1 MDVLAACPAD
11 PSTPSR
17 YTEDRQPRALAPAF
31 CTKPTAAGQSP
42 ALRAKSTCAR
52 VEHAPRYT
60 RPYRDCP
67 EAHHAMRLSTIK
79 LSGFKSFVDPTT
91 LHLPTN
97 MTGVVGPNG
106 CGKSNIIDAVRWV
119 MGESS
124 ASRLRGDSLTDV
136 IFSGSSARKPV
147 SQATVELI
155 FDNTDHT
162 ITGEYASFNEISV
175 KRTVSRDGSSN
186 YYLNGTKC
194 RRRDITDLFLGTGL
208 GPRSYSIIEQGM
220 ISQII
225 EARPEDLRVYLEEAA
240 GISKYKERRKE
251 TETRIR
257 HTRENLDRLGDLREE
272 IGKQLEHLK
281 RQARQ
286 AEQYQGLQEERKIKD
301 AEWKALE
308 FRGLDQRLG
317 GLREAL
323 SQEETRLQQFIAEQ
337 RDAEA
342 RIETSRVRREEAA
355 DALSTAQAEVYQVGS
370 TLARLEQQI
379 QHQRE
384 MSQRLNKARDE
395 TQQALA
401 ELGQHI
407 SGDESKLIVLR
418 DAVELAEPQL
428 EQLQEE
434 NEIKQEALRDAEA
447 RLADWQARWEAHT
460 RSTSEASRAGEV
472 ERTRV
477 DYLDRQVLEADR
489 RREALAVERGGLDLE
504 SLADAFEELQ
514 LQHETQK
521 AALDGLTEQVEARKE
536 AVAGL
541 QDRQRTGQTELA
553 DIRKQAQA
561 ARGRLSSLETLP
573 QAALGQEQGAA
584 VAWLKQHRLDSGARV
599 GERLSVESGW
609 ENAVESALGQL
620 IEGVLVDAPESLV
633 GALAELGEGRIALVS
648 AEQGTLDVAPTSLAA
663 KVQGPTAIR
672 RLLARLHA
680 AEDLEQARALQA
692 TLGEGDS
699 VITRG
704 GERLGEGWVRVSRS
718 GAAKQGALLR
728 EREIVTLREQIDTLQ
743 EREAELEERL
753 AAFRD
758 QLLAG
763 EQHRE
768 EAQRQLYQAH
778 RSVSE
783 LGGQLQSQQ
792 GKVDAART
800 RIDRIEGELSQLLET
815 LDAGREQ
822 VREARGRLDEAVNS
836 MGDLES
842 VRHALESE
850 RRQFTDARD
859 QARDAARN
867 VRDAAHS
874 LALTL
879 ESQRTQVAS
888 LSQALERMSTQRGQ
902 LDSRLGELH
911 AQLDDGDTPVQSL
924 EAEHQNALGERV
936 RADRVLGE
944 ARTMLEGIDAELR
957 NFEQTRHQRDE
968 QALAQRERIS
978 QRKLDQQALVL
989 SADQLTASVEKAGFV
1004 LQDVINALPDDARI
1018 GDWEQAVHQIDGRM
1032 RRLEPVNL
1040 AAIQEYGEASQRSE
1054 YLDAQNTDLT
1064 TALETLEDAI
1074 RKIDRETRGRF
1085 KDTFDRVNAG
1095 VQQLYPRLFGGGH
1108 AYLELTGEDLLDTGV
1123 TIMARPPGKRVSSI
1137 SLLSG
1142 GEKAM
1147 TAVAL
1152 VFAIFQLNPAPFCLL
1167 DEVDAPLDE
1176 ANVGRLANMVKE
1188 MSEKVQFLF
1197 VSHNKATMEAAHQLS
1212 GVTMREPGVSRL
1224 VSVDLEE
1231 AARLAGAA

>member
-1 MDVLAACPAD
+1 
-11 PSTPSR
+11 
-17 YTEDRQPRALAPAF
+17 
-31 CTKPTAAGQSP
+31 
-42 ALRAKSTCAR
+42 
-52 VEHAPRYT
+52 
-60 RPYRDCP
+60 
-67 EAHHAMRLSTIK
+67 MRLSTIK

-155 FDNTDHT
+155 FDNSDHT
-162 ITGEYASFNEISV
+162 IAGEFAAFNEISV
-175 KRTVSRDGSSN
+175 KRQVSRDGQSN

-257 HTRENLDRLGDLREE
+257 HTRENLDRLNDLREE

-286 AEQYQGLQEERKIKD
+286 AEQYQALQEERRVKD

-308 FRGLDQRLG
+308 FRGLDVQLQ
-317 GLREAL
+317 GLREKL
-323 SQEETRLQQFIAEQ
+323 SQEETRLQQLIAEQ
-337 RDAEA
+337 REAE
-342 RIETSRVRREEAA
+342 RNIETDRLRREEAA
-355 DALSTAQAEVYQVGS
+355 ESLNKAQGEVYQVGS
-370 TLARLEQQI
+370 TLARLEQQM
-379 QHQRE
+379 QHQRDLAE
-384 MSQRLNKARDE
+384 RLKKARDE
-395 TQQALA
+395 AHNALQ

-407 SGDESKLIVLR
+407 SGDETKLNVLR
-418 DAVELAEPQL
+418 ESVDEAEPRL
-428 EQLQEE
+428 AQLQEE
-434 NEIKQEALRDAEA
+434 DLFKQDALRDAEA
-447 RLADWQARWEAHT
+447 RLSDWQQRWETHSRESA
-460 RSTSEASRAGEV
+460 EAARAGEV

-477 DYLDRQVLEADR
+477 DYLDRQALETER
-489 RREALAVERGGLDLE
+489 RRENLAAERAGLDLDALAEAFEQLQIQHDTQKE
-504 SLADAFEELQ
+504 SLES
-514 LQHETQK
+514 
-521 AALDGLTEQVEARKE
+521 LTEQVESRKQS
-536 AVAGL
+536 AAGV
-541 QDRQRTGQTELA
+541 QEQQRASQTELSEV
-553 DIRKQAQA
+553 RKRAQE
-561 ARGRLSSLETLP
+561 ARGRLSSLETL
-573 QAALGQEQGAA
+573 QHAALGQEQGAA
-584 VAWLKQHRLDSGARV
+584 MSWLKARGLDSAARV
-599 GERLSVESGW
+599 GERLTVEPGW
-609 ENAVESALGQL
+609 ENAVEGALGQL

-633 GALAELGEGRIALVS
+633 DALGELGEGRIALVS
-648 AEQGTLDVAPTSLAA
+648 DVQADFNVAPTSLAA
-663 KVQGPTAIR
+663 RVQGPAAVR
-672 RLLARLHA
+672 RLLARLHV
-680 AEDLEQARALQA
+680 AEDLAEARRLQSQ
-692 TLGEGDS
+692 LGDGDS
-699 VITRG
+699 VITRS
-704 GERLGEGWVRVSRS
+704 GERLGAGWVRVLRS

-728 EREIVTLREQIDTLQ
+728 EREIQGLRAEIETLQ
-743 EREAELEERL
+743 TREAELEERL
-753 AAFRD
+753 ANLRD
-758 QLLAG
+758 QLLAA
-763 EQHRE
+763 EQQRE
-768 EAQRQLYQAH
+768 DAQRALYLAH
-778 RSVSE
+778 RGVSE
-783 LGGQLQSQQ
+783 LAGQLQSQQ
-792 GKVDAART
+792 GRVESTRH
-800 RIDRIEGELSQLLET
+800 RIDKIDQEIAQLVET
-815 LDAGREQ
+815 LDGSREQ
-822 VREARGRLDEAVNS
+822 AREARLRLEEAVTA

-842 VRHALESE
+842 ARQGLESE
-850 RRQFTDARD
+850 RRQLVEARD
-859 QARDAARN
+859 LAREAARASRDATHA
-867 VRDAAHS
+867 

-879 ESQRTQVAS
+879 ESQRTQIIS
-888 LSQALERMSTQRGQ
+888 LSQALDRMGGQRGQ
-902 LDSRLGELH
+902 LDSRLEELTL
-911 AQLDDGDTPVQSL
+911 QLSEGDSPVQELDAQRQAAL
-924 EAEHQNALGERV
+924 EERV
-936 RADRVLGE
+936 NADRRLAE
-944 ARTMLEGIDAELR
+944 ARSVLEGIDNELR
-957 NFEQTRHQRDE
+957 QYEQTRHQRDE
-968 QALAQRERIS
+968 AALAQRERIS
-978 QRKLDQQALVL
+978 QRKLDQQALALKSEQL
-989 SADQLTASVEKAGFV
+989 SQGIVAAGFV
-1004 LQDVINALPDDARI
+1004 VEDVINTLPEVADARE
-1018 GDWEQAVHQIDGRM
+1018 WEQAVTQIDSRM

-1040 AAIQEYGEASQRSE
+1040 AAIHEYGEASQRAE
-1054 YLDAQNTDLT
+1054 YLEAQHVDLT

-1095 VQQLYPRLFGGGH
+1095 VQALYPRLFGGGH

-1123 TIMARPPGKRVSSI
+1123 AIMARPPGKRVSNI

-1176 ANVGRLANMVKE
+1176 ANVGRFTNMVKE

>member
-1 MDVLAACPAD
+1 
-11 PSTPSR
+11 
-17 YTEDRQPRALAPAF
+17 
-31 CTKPTAAGQSP
+31 
-42 ALRAKSTCAR
+42 
-52 VEHAPRYT
+52 
-60 RPYRDCP
+60 
-67 EAHHAMRLSTIK
+67 MRLSTIK

-97 MTGVVGPNG
+97 MTGIVGPNG

-162 ITGEYASFNEISV
+162 IAGEYASFNEISV
-175 KRTVSRDGSSN
+175 KRQVSRDGSSS

-257 HTRENLDRLGDLREE
+257 HTRENLERLGDLREE

-286 AEQYQGLQEERKIKD
+286 AEQYQALQEERRIKD
-301 AEWKALE
+301 AQWKALE
-308 FRGLDQRLG
+308 YRGLDGRLQ

-323 SQEETRLQQFIAEQ
+323 GQEETRLQQLIAEQ

-342 RIETSRVRREEAA
+342 RIETGRVRREEAA
-355 DALSTAQAEVYQVGS
+355 EALSTAQAEVYKVGS
-370 TLARLEQQI
+370 TLARIEQQI
-379 QHQRE
+379 QHQRDL
-384 MSQRLNKARDE
+384 SQRLHKARDE
-395 TQQALA
+395 AQLALA

-407 SGDESKLIVLR
+407 GTDEAKLALLR
-418 DAVELAEPQL
+418 ESVDVAGPQL
-428 EQLQEE
+428 EQLQED
-434 NEIKQEALRDAEA
+434 NEYKQEALREAEA
-447 RLADWQARWEAHT
+447 RLADWQQRWESHQRNTA
-460 RSTSEASRAGEV
+460 EASRAGEV

-477 DYLDRQVLEADR
+477 DYLDRQSLEAER
-489 RREALAVERGGLDLE
+489 RREALLAERAGLDLDA
-504 SLADAFEELQ
+504 LAEAFAQLE
-514 LQHETQK
+514 LQHETQR
-521 AALDGLTEQVEARKE
+521 AALDGLTEQVEARKQ
-536 AVAGL
+536 AVAAL
-541 QDRQRTGQTELA
+541 QDQQRTAQAELA
-553 DIRKQAQA
+553 DVRKQAQA
-561 ARGRLSSLETLP
+561 ARGRLSSLETLQ

-584 VAWLKQHRLDSGARV
+584 VAWLQARGLDSAARV
-599 GERLSVESGW
+599 GERLNVESGW
-609 ENAVESALGQL
+609 ENAVEGALGQL
-620 IEGVLVDAPESLV
+620 IEGVLVEAPEQLV
-633 GALAELGEGRIALVS
+633 DALGELGEGRIALVS
-648 AEQGTLDVAPTSLAA
+648 GEEAAETFAPTSLAA
-663 KVQGPTAIR
+663 KVQGPIAIR

-680 AEDLEQARALQA
+680 AEDLSAARALLPQ
-692 TLGEGDS
+692 LGEGDS
-699 VITRG
+699 IVTRDG
-704 GERLGEGWVRVSRS
+704 ARLGQGWLRVSRS

-728 EREIVTLREQIDTLQ
+728 EREIQSLRGQIETLQ
-743 EREAELEERL
+743 EREADLEHRL
-753 AAFRD
+753 GEMRA

-763 EQHRE
+763 EQQRE
-768 EAQRQLYQAH
+768 DAQRQLYQAH
-778 RSVSE
+778 RSASE
-783 LGGQLQSQQ
+783 LAGQLQSQQ

-800 RIDRIEGELSQLLET
+800 RIERIELEVAQLLET
-815 LDAGREQ
+815 LDSSREQ
-822 VREARGRLDEAVNS
+822 AREARSKLEDAVTS

-850 RRQFTDARD
+850 RRQLTEARD
-859 QARDAARN
+859 LARDAARR
-867 VRDAAHS
+867 VREASHA

-879 ESQRTQVAS
+879 ESQRTQIAS
-888 LSQALERMSTQRGQ
+888 LSQALERMGNQRGQ
-902 LDSRLGELH
+902 LDARLGELS
-911 AQLDDGDTPVQSL
+911 AQLNEGDSPVLAL
-924 EAEHQNALGERV
+924 EAEHQAALSERV
-936 RADRVLGE
+936 RTDRALGE
-944 ARTMLEGIDAELR
+944 ARALLDGIDNELR
-957 NFEQTRHQRDE
+957 ALEQTRQQRDE
-968 QALAQRERIS
+968 QALAQRERIA
-978 QRKLDQQALVL
+978 QRRLDQQALVL
-989 SADQLTASVEKAGFV
+989 SAEQLSAAVVKAGFV
-1004 LQDVINALPDDARI
+1004 LEDVINGLPEHADPAE
-1018 GDWEQAVHQIDGRM
+1018 WEQAVQQIDGRM

-1040 AAIQEYGEASQRSE
+1040 AAISEYGEAAQRAE
-1054 YLDAQNTDLT
+1054 YLEAQDVDLN

-1085 KDTFDRVNAG
+1085 KDTFDRVNSG
-1095 VQQLYPRLFGGGH
+1095 VQALYPRLFGGGH

-1123 TIMARPPGKRVSSI
+1123 AIMARPPGKRVSSI

-1176 ANVGRLANMVKE
+1176 ANVGRLAAMVKE

>member
-1 MDVLAACPAD
+1 
-11 PSTPSR
+11 
-17 YTEDRQPRALAPAF
+17 
-31 CTKPTAAGQSP
+31 
-42 ALRAKSTCAR
+42 
-52 VEHAPRYT
+52 
-60 RPYRDCP
+60 
-67 EAHHAMRLSTIK
+67 MRLSTIK

-257 HTRENLDRLGDLREE
+257 HTRENLDRLNDLREE

-286 AEQYQGLQEERKIKD
+286 AEQYQGLQEERRVKD

-308 FRGLDQRLG
+308 FRNLDSRLG

-323 SQEETRLQQFIAEQ
+323 SQEETRLQQLIAEQ

-384 MSQRLNKARDE
+384 MSQRLHKARDE
-395 TQQALA
+395 TTQALA

-407 SGDESKLIVLR
+407 SGDEAKLMVLR
-418 DAVELAEPQL
+418 EAVDLAEPQL

-447 RLADWQARWEAHT
+447 KLADWQARWEAHT
-460 RSTSEASRAGEV
+460 RNTSEASRAGEV

-489 RREALAVERGGLDLE
+489 RREALSAERAGLDLDA
-504 SLADAFEELQ
+504 LAEAFEELQ

-561 ARGRLSSLETLP
+561 ARGRLSSLETLQ

-584 VAWLKQHRLDSGARV
+584 VAWLKQHGLDSGARV
-599 GERLSVESGW
+599 GERLSVDSGW

-620 IEGVLVDAPESLV
+620 IEGVLVDAPEDLV
-633 GALAELGEGRIALVS
+633 GALAELGDGRIALVS
-648 AEQGTLDVAPTSLAA
+648 ADTSPLQVAPTSLAA

-680 AEDLEQARALQA
+680 ADDLEQARALQA
-692 TLGEGDS
+692 TLADGDS

-728 EREIVTLREQIDTLQ
+728 EREIVSLREQIDTLQ
-743 EREAELEERL
+743 EREAELENRL
-753 AAFRD
+753 AGFRD

-763 EQHRE
+763 EQQRE
-768 EAQRQLYQAH
+768 DAQRQLYLAH

-792 GKVDAART
+792 GKVEAART
-800 RIDRIEGELSQLLET
+800 RIDRIEGELSQLLEN
-815 LDAGREQ
+815 LDASREQ
-822 VREARGRLDEAVNS
+822 VREARGRLDDAVNS

-842 VRHALESE
+842 VKQALESE
-850 RRQFTDARD
+850 RRQLGDARD
-859 QARDAARN
+859 RARDAARN
-867 VRDAAHS
+867 VRDSAHS

-911 AQLDDGDTPVQSL
+911 SQLDEGDSPVHAL

-944 ARTMLEGIDAELR
+944 ARTLLESIDAELR
-957 NFEQTRHQRDE
+957 TFEQTRHQRDE

-989 SADQLTASVEKAGFV
+989 SADQLTAAVEKAGFV
-1004 LQDVINALPDDARI
+1004 LQDVINTLPEEARI
-1018 GDWEQAVHQIDGRM
+1018 TDWEQAVHQIDGRM

>member
-1 MDVLAACPAD
+1 
-11 PSTPSR
+11 
-17 YTEDRQPRALAPAF
+17 
-31 CTKPTAAGQSP
+31 
-42 ALRAKSTCAR
+42 
-52 VEHAPRYT
+52 
-60 RPYRDCP
+60 
-67 EAHHAMRLSTIK
+67 MRLSTIK

-136 IFSGSSARKPV
+136 IFSGASGRKPV

-155 FDNTDHT
+155 FDNSDHT
-162 ITGEYASFNEISV
+162 ISGEYASFTEISV

-257 HTRENLDRLGDLREE
+257 HTRENLDRLNDLREE

-286 AEQYQGLQEERKIKD
+286 AEQYQALQEERRVKD

-308 FRGLDQRLG
+308 FRGLDGRLG

-323 SQEETRLQQFIAEQ
+323 SREETKLQQLIAEQ
-337 RDAEA
+337 REAESG
-342 RIETSRVRREEAA
+342 IETGRVRREEAA
-355 DALSTAQAEVYQVGS
+355 EALNRAQADVYQVGS

-384 MSQRLNKARDE
+384 MAQRLHKARDE
-395 TQQALA
+395 TRQALA
-401 ELGQHI
+401 DLGQHI
-407 SGDESKLIVLR
+407 SGDEARLNVLR
-418 DAVELAEPQL
+418 EAVDEAEPKL

-434 NEIKQEALRDAEA
+434 NEFRQEALREAEA
-447 RLADWQARWEAHT
+447 RLADWQLRWEAHT
-460 RSTSEASRAGEV
+460 RNTSEATRSGEV

-477 DYLDRQVLEADR
+477 DYLDRQILEADR
-489 RREALAVERGGLDLE
+489 RREALSAERASLDLDA
-504 SLADAFEELQ
+504 LAEAFEQLQ

-521 AALDGLTEQVEARKE
+521 TTVDELSEQVESRKE
-536 AVAGL
+536 AAATL
-541 QDRQRTGQTELA
+541 QETQRGSQSELA
-553 DIRKQAQA
+553 DVRQQVQA
-561 ARGRLSSLETLP
+561 ARGRLSSLEALQ

-584 VAWLKQHRLDSGARV
+584 VAWLKARGLDSAARV
-599 GERLSVESGW
+599 GERISVEGGW

-620 IEGVLVDAPESLV
+620 IEGVLVEAPETLV
-633 GALAELGEGRIALVS
+633 EALGELGEGRITLVS
-648 AEQGTLDVAPTSLAA
+648 ADEGKADFAATSLAA
-663 KVQGPTAIR
+663 KVQGPLAIR
-672 RLLARLHA
+672 RLLMHLHA
-680 AEDLEQARALQA
+680 AEDLPQARALQA
-692 TLGEGDS
+692 KLPAGDA
-699 VITRG
+699 VITRD
-704 GERLGEGWVRVSRS
+704 GERLGDGWLQVSHS
-718 GAAKQGALLR
+718 GAAQQGALLR
-728 EREIVTLREQIDTLQ
+728 EREIVSLREQIEGLQ
-743 EREAELEERL
+743 AREGELVEQL
-753 AAFRD
+753 ASLRE
-758 QLLAG
+758 QLLAA

-768 EAQRQLYQAH
+768 EAQRALYQAH
-778 RSVSE
+778 RATSE
-783 LGGQLQSQQ
+783 LAGQLQSQQ
-792 GKVDAART
+792 GRVDAART
-800 RIDRIEGELSQLLET
+800 RIERIENELAQLLEA
-815 LDAGREQ
+815 LDESREQ
-822 VREARGRLDEAVNS
+822 ASEARVRLEDAVSS

-842 VRHALESE
+842 GKQTLESE
-850 RRQFTDARD
+850 RRQLTEARD
-859 QARDAARN
+859 LARDGARS
-867 VRDAAHS
+867 VRDNMHA

-879 ESQRTQVAS
+879 ESQRTQIAS
-888 LSQALERMSTQRGQ
+888 LSQALERMSSQRGQ

-911 AQLDDGDTPVQSL
+911 SQLDDGDTPVQAL

-936 RADRVLGE
+936 RVERVLGE
-944 ARTMLEGIDAELR
+944 ARALLESVDAELR
-957 NFEQTRHQRDE
+957 KLEQTRQQRDE

-989 SADQLTASVEKAGFV
+989 SAEQLSGAVEKAGFV
-1004 LQDVINALPDDARI
+1004 LQDVINTLPEDARLS
-1018 GDWEQAVHQIDGRM
+1018 DWEQAVHQIDARM

-1054 YLDAQNTDLT
+1054 YLDAQNVDLT

-1085 KDTFDRVNAG
+1085 KDTFDRVNTG
-1095 VQQLYPRLFGGGH
+1095 VQALYPRLFGGGH

>member
-1 MDVLAACPAD
+1 
-11 PSTPSR
+11 
-17 YTEDRQPRALAPAF
+17 
-31 CTKPTAAGQSP
+31 
-42 ALRAKSTCAR
+42 
-52 VEHAPRYT
+52 
-60 RPYRDCP
+60 
-67 EAHHAMRLSTIK
+67 MRLSTIK

-286 AEQYQGLQEERKIKD
+286 AEQYQGLQEERRIKD

-447 RLADWQARWEAHT
+447 RLADWQARWEAHI

-521 AALDGLTEQVEARKE
+521 AALDG
-536 AVAGL
+536 
-541 QDRQRTGQTELA
+541 
-553 DIRKQAQA
+553 
-561 ARGRLSSLETLP
+561 
-573 QAALGQEQGAA
+573 
-584 VAWLKQHRLDSGARV
+584 
-599 GERLSVESGW
+599 
-609 ENAVESALGQL
+609 
-620 IEGVLVDAPESLV
+620 
-633 GALAELGEGRIALVS
+633 
-648 AEQGTLDVAPTSLAA
+648 
-663 KVQGPTAIR
+663 
-672 RLLARLHA
+672 
-680 AEDLEQARALQA
+680 
-692 TLGEGDS
+692 
-699 VITRG
+699 
-704 GERLGEGWVRVSRS
+704 
-718 GAAKQGALLR
+718 
-728 EREIVTLREQIDTLQ
+728 
-743 EREAELEERL
+743 
-753 AAFRD
+753 
-758 QLLAG
+758 
-763 EQHRE
+763 
-768 EAQRQLYQAH
+768 
-778 RSVSE
+778 
-783 LGGQLQSQQ
+783 
-792 GKVDAART
+792 
-800 RIDRIEGELSQLLET
+800 
-815 LDAGREQ
+815 
-822 VREARGRLDEAVNS
+822 
-836 MGDLES
+836 
-842 VRHALESE
+842 
-850 RRQFTDARD
+850 
-859 QARDAARN
+859 
-867 VRDAAHS
+867 
-874 LALTL
+874 
-879 ESQRTQVAS
+879 
-888 LSQALERMSTQRGQ
+888 
-902 LDSRLGELH
+902 
-911 AQLDDGDTPVQSL
+911 
-924 EAEHQNALGERV
+924 
-936 RADRVLGE
+936 
-944 ARTMLEGIDAELR
+944 
-957 NFEQTRHQRDE
+957 
-968 QALAQRERIS
+968 
-978 QRKLDQQALVL
+978 
-989 SADQLTASVEKAGFV
+989 
-1004 LQDVINALPDDARI
+1004 
-1018 GDWEQAVHQIDGRM
+1018 
-1032 RRLEPVNL
+1032 
-1040 AAIQEYGEASQRSE
+1040 
-1054 YLDAQNTDLT
+1054 
-1064 TALETLEDAI
+1064 
-1074 RKIDRETRGRF
+1074 
-1085 KDTFDRVNAG
+1085 
-1095 VQQLYPRLFGGGH
+1095 
-1108 AYLELTGEDLLDTGV
+1108 
-1123 TIMARPPGKRVSSI
+1123 
-1137 SLLSG
+1137 
-1142 GEKAM
+1142 
-1147 TAVAL
+1147 
-1152 VFAIFQLNPAPFCLL
+1152 
-1167 DEVDAPLDE
+1167 
-1176 ANVGRLANMVKE
+1176 
-1188 MSEKVQFLF
+1188 
-1197 VSHNKATMEAAHQLS
+1197 
-1212 GVTMREPGVSRL
+1212 
-1224 VSVDLEE
+1224 
-1231 AARLAGAA
+1231 